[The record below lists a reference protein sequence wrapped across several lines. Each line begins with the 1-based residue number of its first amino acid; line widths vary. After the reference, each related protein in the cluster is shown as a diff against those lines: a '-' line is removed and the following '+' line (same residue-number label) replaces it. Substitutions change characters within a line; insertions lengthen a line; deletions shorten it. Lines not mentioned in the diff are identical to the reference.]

1 MLSPTP
7 MSNRLRELRA
17 DHFGAP
23 VTQKVLSA
31 ALGVSAPTISSWE
44 TAGATPSEER
54 LADVARFFATPRSV
68 RERRLFDDDELTD
81 EENIDREKLLAHLL
95 SLRPSDPEDQATRPV
110 VADTDFWRFA
120 DDGPVRI
127 ICGQREDLPAEA
139 DGGHRNYMALTSYA
153 DLDAL
158 VELFGHVRACNPTS
172 DVRFAR
178 PSLLR
183 DDDMH
188 SHLVFLGNM
197 ATIKSAVEE
206 WLPQLPV
213 TQIKVPE
220 IDDGEIFE
228 VTDDGTVERFGPT
241 FADDG
246 TVTEDV
252 GFLARMPSPTDPDRT
267 LTICSGVFT
276 RGVYA
281 AVRCLT
287 DKRVARI
294 NNAYLASRFAG
305 VDTYGVLMRALV
317 VRRLMPT
324 PRLDDR
330 RARLFEFP

>member
-1 MLSPTP
+1 MSSPTTL
-7 MSNRLRELRA
+7 SNRLRDLRTY
-17 DHFGAP
+17 HFGTQ
-23 VTQKVLSA
+23 VTQKVLSG

-44 TAGATPSEER
+44 TGGAVPPEDR
-54 LADVARFFATPRSV
+54 LADIARFFATPRSV
-68 RERRLFDDDELTD
+68 HERRLFDDGELT
-81 EENIDREKLLAHLL
+81 EEESAERDKLLAHLL
-95 SLRPSDPEDQATRPV
+95 TLRPNDPIDQTARPAA
-110 VADTDFWRFA
+110 ADTDFWRFA

-127 ICGQREDLPAEA
+127 ICGQREDLPPEA
-139 DGGHRNYMALTSYA
+139 DGRHRNYMALTSYA

-183 DDDMH
+183 DDDLH
-188 SHLVFLGNM
+188 AHLVFLGNM

-213 TQIKVPE
+213 TQVEVPE
-220 IDDGEIFE
+220 IADGEIFE

-246 TVTEDV
+246 SVTEDV
-252 GFLARMPSPTDPDRT
+252 GFLARMPSPTDPDRK
-267 LTICSGVFT
+267 LTICSGIFT
-276 RGVYA
+276 RGVYG

-287 DKRVARI
+287 DRRVAGLNR
-294 NNAYLASRFAG
+294 AYLRSRFAG
-305 VDTYGVLMRALV
+305 IDTYGVLMRVLV
-317 VRRLMPT
+317 VQRLMST